1 MALKHILLGILVT
14 AIWGANFSVI
24 RLGLSEVDPFALACA
39 RFVLSAFPLILF
51 VPRPGA
57 RLRYVAG
64 YGVLFGGGL
73 WGLVNLGIHAGVPA
87 GLASL
92 LLQLSAFFTILLAGL
107 VLGERVTGRQ
117 WLGMALAGAGLGL
130 ILVSGKGGA
139 SGWGMALILLAAA
152 AWSVCNVI
160 VRQAR
165 PVDMFAFLVWAC
177 AFAAVALVVLTL
189 ATRGLAPFADLG
201 AFLAPRALF
210 SIGFQAWVTTL
221 FGYWVW
227 NSLMKTYPVSQVAP
241 LSLLVPVAGLVTSY
255 LVYGETIGGA
265 RLFGAL
271 GILAGIAVMFFGARI
286 QAWWEGVRAKGQG

>member
-1 MALKHILLGILVT
+1 MARKHLLLGILVT

-24 RLGLSEVDPFALACA
+24 RLGLAEVDPFALACA
-39 RFVLSAFPLILF
+39 RFALSAFPLILF

-92 LLQLSAFFTILLAGL
+92 LLQLSAFFTILLASP
-107 VLGERVTGRQ
+107 VLGERVTRRQ
-117 WLGMALAGAGLGL
+117 WVGMALAGAGLGA
-130 ILVSGKGGA
+130 ILVSGKGDA
-139 SGWGMALILLAAA
+139 SGSGMALILLAAA
-152 AWSVCNVI
+152 AWSVCNLI

-189 ATRGLAPFADLG
+189 ATRGLAPFSDLG
-201 AFLAPRALF
+201 AFLGPRALF

-227 NSLMKTYPVSQVAP
+227 NTLMKAYPVGQVAP

-265 RLFGAL
+265 RLLGAL
-271 GILAGIAVMFFGARI
+271 GILAGIAVMFFGARV
-286 QAWWEGVRAKGQG
+286 QAWWQATRVAAQR

>member
-24 RLGLSEVDPFALACA
+24 RLGLLEVDPFALACA
-39 RFVLSAFPLILF
+39 RFVLSAFPLILL
-51 VPRPGA
+51 VPRPST

-92 LLQLSAFFTILLAGL
+92 LLQLSAFFTIILAGL
-107 VLGERVTGRQ
+107 ILGERIGMQQ
-117 WLGMALAGAGLGL
+117 WLGMATAGSGLAIILLSGDGAG
-130 ILVSGKGGA
+130 S
-139 SGWGMALILLAAA
+139 SWGIALILAAA
-152 AWSVCNVI
+152 LAWAVCNVI

-165 PVDMFAFLVWAC
+165 PADMFAFLVWAC
-177 AFAAVALVVLTL
+177 AFASIALVLLTL
-189 ATRGLAPFADLG
+189 GAKGLAPFTALTRSLG
-201 AFLAPRALF
+201 PRALF
-210 SIGFQAWVTTL
+210 SIAFQAWVTTL

-241 LSLLVPVAGLVTSY
+241 LSLLVPVAGLITSH

-265 RLFGAL
+265 KLLGAL
-271 GILAGIAVMFFGARI
+271 CILSGIAIMFFGARL
-286 QAWWEGVRAKGQG
+286 AFWRRPLAAGSR